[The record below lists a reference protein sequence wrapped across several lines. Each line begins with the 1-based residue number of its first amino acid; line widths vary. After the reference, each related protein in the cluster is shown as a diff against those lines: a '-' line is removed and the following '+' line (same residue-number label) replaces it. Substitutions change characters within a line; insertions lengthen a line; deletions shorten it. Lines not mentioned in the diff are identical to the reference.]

1 MRYLSKIF
9 QKDEIDIGQ
18 YINRATKYRY
28 RAVRGQKTY
37 PQRHR
42 RALFEA
48 DQAGRVAPVSCIDD
62 ARIVNQIGK
71 GSNVA
76 EALKKPRPEYRNI
89 GIGQLAKYRLPLA
102 GKVSILHRVSGLLL
116 FVCLPF
122 ILYLLDQSLTSEI
135 SFDAFKGFLANPI
148 VKIVTLVLSWA
159 YLHHFCAGIRF
170 LLLDTHVAVNKE
182 GGRQTALIV
191 LIVSLLLTLAMAL
204 KIFGVF

>member
-1 MRYLSKIF
+1 
-9 QKDEIDIGQ
+9 
-18 YINRATKYRY
+18 
-28 RAVRGQKTY
+28 
-37 PQRHR
+37 
-42 RALFEA
+42 
-48 DQAGRVAPVSCIDD
+48 
-62 ARIVNQIGK
+62 
-71 GSNVA
+71 VA
-76 EALKKPRPEYRNI
+76 EALKKPRPEFRNI

-170 LLLDTHVAVNKE
+170 LLLDTHVAVSKE
-182 GGRQTALIV
+182 GGKQTALIV
-191 LIVSLLLTLAMAL
+191 LIVSLLLTLVMAL
-204 KIFGVF
+204 KLFGAF

>member
-76 EALKKPRPEYRNI
+76 EALKKLRPEYRNI

>member
-1 MRYLSKIF
+1 M
-9 QKDEIDIGQ
+9 
-18 YINRATKYRY
+18 
-28 RAVRGQKTY
+28 
-37 PQRHR
+37 
-42 RALFEA
+42 
-48 DQAGRVAPVSCIDD
+48 SCIDD

>member
-1 MRYLSKIF
+1 M
-9 QKDEIDIGQ
+9 
-18 YINRATKYRY
+18 
-28 RAVRGQKTY
+28 
-37 PQRHR
+37 
-42 RALFEA
+42 
-48 DQAGRVAPVSCIDD
+48 
-62 ARIVNQIGK
+62 
-71 GSNVA
+71 A
-76 EALKKPRPEYRNI
+76 EAVKKPRPEYRNI

-135 SFDAFKGFLANPI
+135 SFDAFKGFLANP
-148 VKIVTLVLSWA
+148 
-159 YLHHFCAGIRF
+159 CAGIRF

>member
-1 MRYLSKIF
+1 M
-9 QKDEIDIGQ
+9 
-18 YINRATKYRY
+18 
-28 RAVRGQKTY
+28 
-37 PQRHR
+37 
-42 RALFEA
+42 
-48 DQAGRVAPVSCIDD
+48 AGRARVEHVACIGG
-62 ARIVNQIGK
+62 ARIVNQFGK

-89 GIGQLAKYRLPLA
+89 GIGDIAKYRLPLA
-102 GKVSILHRVSGLLL
+102 GKISILHRVSGLLL

-159 YLHHFCAGIRF
+159 YLHHFCAGIRY
-170 LLLDTHVAVNKE
+170 LLLDTHVAVSKE

>member
-1 MRYLSKIF
+1 
-9 QKDEIDIGQ
+9 
-18 YINRATKYRY
+18 
-28 RAVRGQKTY
+28 VRGLETFPHY
-37 PQRHR
+37 I
-42 RALFEA
+42 
-48 DQAGRVAPVSCIDD
+48 AGRFIERNRLDESR
-62 ARIVNQIGK
+62 ARVVLRRRESSIRLGR
-71 GSNVA
+71 GLTVA

-148 VKIVTLVLSWA
+148 IKIVTLVLSWA

-182 GGRQTALIV
+182 GGRQSALIV
-191 LIVSLLLTLAMAL
+191 LVVSLLLTLAMAL

>member
-1 MRYLSKIF
+1 MKKLF

-28 RAVRGQKTY
+28 RAVRGQELSPNTL
-37 PQRHR
+37 PVARQS
-42 RALFEA
+42 ES
-48 DQAGRVAPVSCIDD
+48 AGRVAPVSIVDG
-62 ARIVNQIGK
+62 ARIVNQFGK

-89 GIGQLAKYRLPLA
+89 GIGQIAKYRLPLA

-148 VKIVTLVLSWA
+148 VKIITLVLSWS

-170 LLLDTHVAVNKE
+170 LLLDTHVGVNKE
-182 GGRQTALIV
+182 GGKQSALIV